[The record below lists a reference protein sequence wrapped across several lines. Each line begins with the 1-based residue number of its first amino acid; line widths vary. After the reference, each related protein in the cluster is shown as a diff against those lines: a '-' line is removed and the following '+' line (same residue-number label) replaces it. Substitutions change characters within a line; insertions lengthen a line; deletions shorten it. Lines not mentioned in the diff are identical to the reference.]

1 MGNIAISRRR
11 ITPSMQDMD
20 MDAQIPQVSQV
31 PLKVTD
37 QECEHNHRR
46 LPLTTWI
53 RKMDQIMMDCLSRF
67 ELFSNNDWN
76 IAINK
81 LEKMMMSGVP
91 YRSRNDENFKNALNE
106 IELLFS
112 IRHNTDAFTESMLSF
127 VRHYA
132 NSRRRKAME
141 EIAFVLTV
149 IIIQP
154 QFNINQTL

>member
-1 MGNIAISRRR
+1 MGNITISRRR
-11 ITPSMQDMD
+11 ITSSRQDMD
-20 MDAQIPQVSQV
+20 MNAQVPQL
-31 PLKVTD
+31 PLKVPD
-37 QECEHNHRR
+37 QEQEHNYRR

-53 RKMDQIMMDCLSRF
+53 RKMDLIIMDCLSRF

-91 YRSRNDENFKNALNE
+91 YRSKTDENFTNALKE

-112 IRHNTDAFTESMLSF
+112 IRHDTDAFTECMLSF

-154 QFNINQTL
+154 QFNTYQTL

>member
-1 MGNIAISRRR
+1 MGNITISRRR
-11 ITPSMQDMD
+11 MTSSMQDMD
-20 MDAQIPQVSQV
+20 MNAQVAQIP
-31 PLKVTD
+31 LKVPD
-37 QECEHNHRR
+37 QEQEQEHNHRR

-53 RKMDQIMMDCLSRF
+53 QKMDQIMIDCLARF

-91 YRSRNDENFKNALNE
+91 YRSRTDANFKNALTE

-112 IRHNTDAFTESMLSF
+112 IRHDIDAFTESMLSF

-132 NSRRRKAME
+132 NSKRRKAME

-154 QFNINQTL
+154 QFNTYQTL